1 MSRSKWVVLAV
12 AVVLVALLAV
22 GATTAFAAGQ
32 KPATR
37 NNLEAARKRIDKVIA
52 KLNGVKDKRLAA
64 FKKVQDRLDKAI
76 EAFAAKGLD
85 VSKLKSDEKALVSKV
100 NAASAKCDEVVAAL
114 QNAKAQD
121 SLSKLKAAAK
131 DALAI
136 ARGLRADI
144 KKIRTFA
151 RTVIRPDIRALR
163 RQVRQGA
170 SPANTAPAL

>member
-32 KPATR
+32 KGAG
-37 NNLEAARKRIDKVIA
+37 NKLEAARKRIDKVIT

-64 FKKVQDRLDKAI
+64 FKKVKDRLDKAI
-76 EAFAAKGLD
+76 EAFAAKGLN
-85 VSKLKSDEKALVSKV
+85 VSKLKSDEEALVSKV
-100 NAASAKCDEVVAAL
+100 KAASAKCDEVIAAL

-131 DALAI
+131 GALAS

-144 KKIRTFA
+144 KKIRTFV
-151 RTVIRPDIRALR
+151 RTVIRPDIRALK